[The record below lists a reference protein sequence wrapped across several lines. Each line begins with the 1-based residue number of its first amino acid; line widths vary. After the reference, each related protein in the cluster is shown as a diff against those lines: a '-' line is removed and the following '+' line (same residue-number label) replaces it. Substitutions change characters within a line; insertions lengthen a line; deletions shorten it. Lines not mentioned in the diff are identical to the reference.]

1 MRRTT
6 NSQTACRPR
15 QADRPSGIGIKDTA
29 GSGDAS
35 STTDAI
41 REGGVIVKADESF
54 HL

>member
-15 QADRPSGIGIKDTA
+15 QADRPSGIGSEDTA
-29 GSGDAS
+29 GGGDD